1 MFSDILHRYH
11 MQLLPGVLSQ
21 PVIVIQLHSLESIF
35 PTRNEPFCSQSHVST
50 TIPLRPSCFLGIT
63 VSRYRK
69 KDKMKWAN
77 PTPATDITYKIVFML
92 LREMPQGRRGQD
104 PVGRTPGPCPDLN
117 SRCYWFHWHNILS
130 FSLRFC
136 SSNSFSKH
144 SLSVYVVPGTVVG
157 ASVQKAFMG
166 LTILV
171 VGEINYKPK

>member
-1 MFSDILHRYH
+1 MSLSVANHMYLPPSHWGQAVFRELLFLDIERRIKWNG
-11 MQLLPGVLSQ
+11 QTLLQ
-21 PVIVIQLHSLESIF
+21 Q
-35 PTRNEPFCSQSHVST
+35 
-50 TIPLRPSCFLGIT
+50 
-63 VSRYRK
+63 
-69 KDKMKWAN
+69 
-77 PTPATDITYKIVFML
+77 DITCKIVFML

-117 SRCYWFHWHNILS
+117 SRCYCFHWYNILS

-157 ASVQKAFMG
+157 ASVKKAFMG

-171 VGEINYKPK
+171 VGERNYKPK